1 MGNGSIDWRRVASG
15 TGLWTLLYLGVSAAF
30 YLLFSLFGGAGTA
43 TVPLVSVS
51 FALGVAVTG
60 LAFLAVVLDRLLFV
74 REPTGFLTRQSVWV
88 MVFVVL
94 TVLATGAVLASITV
108 SPGNAV
114 LLGVTAALP
123 TTMVLFAAVNLARYR
138 SMEYRPEE

>member
-1 MGNGSIDWRRVASG
+1 MGNGSIDWRRVATG
-15 TGLWTLLYLGVSAAF
+15 TGLWTFLYLGVSVAF
-30 YLLFSLFGGAGTA
+30 YLLFSLFGGSGTA
-43 TVPLVSVS
+43 AVPLASIA

-74 REPTGFLTRQSVWV
+74 REPTDFLTRQSVWV
-88 MVFVVL
+88 MVFVVS
-94 TVLATGAVLASITV
+94 TVVATGIVLASVTV

-114 LLGVTAALP
+114 LLGITAALP

-138 SMEYRPEE
+138 SMEYRP